1 MGIVPQNAEVES
13 DVDSFIRYAK
23 RQGGKRILLI
33 YGRDHTLTLRPGVTS
48 PMDTLVLRNLNRKT
62 YQKISADLADEEIE
76 VLTGEG
82 WVPGESGTPKPT

>member
-1 MGIVPQNAEVES
+1 MGIVPQNAEVDS

-48 PMDTLVLRNLNRKT
+48 PMDTLILRNMSRKT
-62 YQKISADLADEEIE
+62 FSKISADLANEEIE

-82 WVPGESGTPKPT
+82 WVPGESGTPKQT